1 MSRPN
6 PMSLEVADVPTP
18 NRSHAAAAAHTP
30 VARAGRFSARR
41 AARLSLTVLAVAAL
55 SACTSLAPKYE
66 RPADPV
72 PAQVPGAEAGTPASP
87 MAWGDFVREAR
98 LKSLVEQS
106 LANNRDLRVAALNVR
121 KSEAQLGVTRADR
134 WPTVNGVLSGS
145 RAPNTQGVQTNTFQ
159 AGVQISAWE
168 LDFFGRIDS
177 LTQAAQ
183 ANLLA
188 TEGGRRSAELT
199 LVSGVL
205 SADRTLAAD
214 RAVLAL
220 AQRTLE
226 ARRTTLKLAQLRFD
240 RGASSLVELQGVQSL
255 ASQAEASVA
264 AAERQVAQDRNALAL
279 LLGVPVPDELMPPAM
294 PLPPQVVSAETDP
307 ASTAA
312 LLRRAQT
319 GASGAS
325 AAAAKATAEAS
336 TSAAPGDELAQVPSA
351 LDSSVLQRRPDV
363 QQAEQSLVAA
373 NANIGAARAAFFPRI
388 ALTTSA
394 GLVSN
399 QLSNLLE
406 AGSFAWTL
414 APQAVMTI
422 FDYGRNQA
430 NLEVSKVNRDIAVA
444 QYEKSV
450 QSAFRDTADALA
462 GRATWQRQLDAAQQ
476 QWVAASDIARL
487 TELKYTRGAASELE
501 RLDAQR
507 SLFAAEQ
514 SVVQLRLAEQLNRV
528 AVFKAL
534 GG

>member
-1 MSRPN
+1 VNRPN
-6 PMSLEVADVPTP
+6 PMSLEAASVSTP
-18 NRSHAAAAAHTP
+18 MFPMNRPATIG
-30 VARAGRFSARR
+30 RAWRVG
-41 AARLSLTVLAVAAL
+41 LTAVAVAAL
-55 SACTSLAPKYE
+55 SACTSLAPTYE
-66 RPADPV
+66 RPADAV

-87 MAWGDFVREAR
+87 MAWGDFVRDER
-98 LKSLVEQS
+98 LRKLVEQS
-106 LANNRDLRVAALNVR
+106 LANNRDLRVAVLNVR
-121 KSEAQLGVTRADR
+121 KAEAQLGVARADR
-134 WPTVNGVLSGS
+134 WPTVNGVLSGT
-145 RAPNTQGVQTNTFQ
+145 RAPSTSTGQQTNTFQ

-188 TEGGRRSAELT
+188 TEAGRRSAELT

-226 ARRTTLKLAQLRFD
+226 ARRTTLKLAQLRFN
-240 RGASSLVELQGVQSL
+240 RGASSLLELQSVQSL
-255 ASQAEASVA
+255 SSQAEASVA
-264 AAERQVAQDRNALAL
+264 AAERQVEQDRNALAL
-279 LLGVPVPDELMPPAM
+279 LVGAPVPDDLLAPAM
-294 PLPPQVVSAETDP
+294 PLPPKVVSAEVNP
-307 ASTAA
+307 SPTAA
-312 LLRRAQT
+312 LV
-319 GASGAS
+319 
-325 AAAAKATAEAS
+325 KTAPA
-336 TSAAPGDELAQVPSA
+336 GDELAAVPVA

-363 QQAEQSLVAA
+363 QQAEQGLIAA

-422 FDYGRNQA
+422 FDYGRNKA